1 MSSQIHAT
9 RQIKRILK
17 SDLCEGLG
25 GGAGFRCGRRN
36 DEKREGGLRWPLGSL
51 KPIAGGKS

>member
-1 MSSQIHAT
+1 MF
-9 RQIKRILK
+9 K
-17 SDLCEGLG
+17 SDLCEGLGG

-36 DEKREGGLRWPLGSL
+36 EEKSEGGLRWPLGSL